1 MRTVLIGSDHAGY
14 ELKESLK
21 RFLQEQ
27 GYAVVDVGV
36 YSREPADYPDI
47 AHALTKQLGQSADAV
62 GVLICGTGIGM
73 CIAANKRRGIRAAHA
88 GDPVSAAM
96 ARAHNNAN
104 VLCLGARIVG
114 EELEKG
120 IVSAFL
126 QTPFSAEP
134 RHQRR
139 VEKLELNFGGET
151 PSHIE

>member
-21 RFLQEQ
+21 CFLQGQ
-27 GYAVVDVGV
+27 GYTVEDVGV
-36 YSREPADYPDI
+36 FSPAPADYPDI
-47 AHALTKQLGQSADAV
+47 AHALTERLGQSADAM

-88 GDPVSAAM
+88 SDPVSAAL

-104 VLCLGARIVG
+104 VLCLGSRIVG
-114 EELEKG
+114 EELAKG

-134 RHQRR
+134 HHQRR
-139 VEKLELNFGGET
+139 VEKIELNLGGET